1 MPDKRRHLGFTL
13 IELLVVI
20 AIIALLIGILL
31 PALGEARRAARI
43 AIDLSKEKQLGTA
56 TASYGSDYQDK
67 LFSFTWKKGKAYA
80 STSTAVPVWTAAMN
94 TSDLQAAANQAVD
107 ILHRRADRTDI
118 AMITGWIPHVLYSH
132 LVLQDYLGS
141 TLPERLV
148 ASTGDK
154 HRQLW
159 QTDPK
164 GFDAGLF
171 QPAPT
176 GNPPGT
182 NNGKRW
188 PYSSSFQVTTAAY
201 DDQVSNQQASANLRI
216 YQAGF
221 HNQYIVPAG
230 SLGNRKLASV
240 EYPSQKV
247 HMHDQHARHFG
258 KIQLYFGFPNAR
270 VALLFMDG
278 SASVRLS
285 ADCNKGWHP
294 QQPTQNS
301 TMTYSYNPDAW
312 EPPNTQGAMAAEP
325 VLAGYYRWTRN
336 FNSGVDFAGKE
347 VLSGNTPPP

>member
-1 MPDKRRHLGFTL
+1 MPARSGTRAFTL

-43 AIDLSKEKQLGTA
+43 AIDLSKTKQLGTA
-56 TASYGSDYQDK
+56 TASYAADYQDK
-67 LFSFTWKKGKAYA
+67 LFSFTWKKNKAYA
-80 STSTAVPVWTAAMN
+80 STSTAVPMWTAAMN

-107 ILHRRADRTDI
+107 ILHRRADREDI
-118 AMITGWIPHVLYSH
+118 ALISPWIPHVLYSH

-216 YQAGF
+216 YQGPV
-221 HNQYIVPAG
+221 HNTYFVPNG

-240 EYPSQKV
+240 EYPAQKV

-258 KIQLYFGFPNAR
+258 RVQLYFGFPNAR
-270 VALLFMDG
+270 VVVSFLDG
-278 SASVRLS
+278 SSSVRLS
-285 ADCNKGWHP
+285 ADSNKGWHP
-294 QQPTQNS
+294 QQPAQNS
-301 TMTYSYNPDAW
+301 TMTYQYSPDAW
-312 EPPNTQGAMAAEP
+312 EPPNTQGSMAPEQI
-325 VLAGYYRWTRN
+325 LAGYYRWTRN